1 MIVRSILT
9 LLYLNLINFISLTN
23 LRLQSSTEINTD
35 TDTNTDTNTLSSDF
49 TGLEKTFVFSIFRH
63 GARAPYYMKEDNIDS
78 LGKKWNLNKQELT
91 NVGMRQHYVL
101 GMIQKETHKDLLSKD
116 YSLGEVYA
124 MSTNVNRTIQSFM
137 AHFQGLYPDGPVLSK
152 EQEKH
157 AWPPGKFSDE
167 VRRIAEQAKG
177 AVGDKINSMPFHLF
191 ESTYMNFKCDG
202 IPDYT
207 TEGGESLDKNI
218 NEFRK
223 KYDKLLKEKFKID
236 LENKTSKEARPILW
250 DFADTY
256 IAEYY
261 EGLTDYFTD
270 LDEESKFLDDVVV
283 YCFKDM
289 LDVSYS
295 DKNYYNGRVL
305 ISQTFDDLINSY
317 LKRRIILNDSKVYN
331 STDPK
336 MLIYSAHDINIAQV
350 MVFLKYAFEIEFNYK
365 INYASVYNFELYRK
379 VEKIDKSGEGKE
391 ESFKLRIT
399 YNGEQVYFEDYS
411 KFKVGVEKALIS
423 YSEINSYCG
432 LKSNSIVTLY
442 IIVIVILSA
451 LILGLF
457 VYLGVGFFKKPKSN
471 PDLTTHLGGGIN
483 SSA

>member
-9 LLYLNLINFISLTN
+9 LIYLNMINYIYLTN
-23 LRLQSSTEINTD
+23 LRLQYSKDINTN
-35 TDTNTDTNTLSSDF
+35 TNTNNLNSDF

-78 LGKKWNLNKQELT
+78 LGKQWTINKQELT

-137 AHFQGLYPDGPVLSK
+137 SHFQGLFPEGPTLNK

-167 VRRIAEQAKG
+167 VRRIAEQSKG

-191 ESTYMNFKCDG
+191 ENTYMNFKCDG

-207 TEGGESLDKNI
+207 TEGGENLDKNI
-218 NEFRK
+218 NEFKK
-223 KYDKLLKEKFKID
+223 KYEKLLKEKFKID
-236 LENKTSKEARPILW
+236 LENKTTKEARPILW

-270 LDEESKFLDDVVV
+270 LEEEKKFLDDVVV

-295 DKNYYNGRVL
+295 DKNFYNGRVL
-305 ISQTFDDLINSY
+305 ISQTFDDLINAY
-317 LKRRIILNDSKVYN
+317 LKRRILLNDKKVYN

-350 MVFLKYAFEIEFNYK
+350 MVFLKYAFELDLNYR
-365 INYASVYNFELYRK
+365 INYASIYNFELYRK
-379 VEKIDKSGEGKE
+379 IDKTGEGKE
-391 ESFKLRIT
+391 ENFKLRIT
-399 YNGEQVYFEDYS
+399 YNGEEVYFEDYS
-411 KFKVGVEKALIS
+411 KFKSGAEKALVS
-423 YSEINSYCG
+423 YSEISSYCG
-432 LKSNSIVTLY
+432 LKSTSIVTLY

-451 LILGLF
+451 LIIGLF
-457 VYLGVGFFKKPKSN
+457 IYLGIGFFKKSKSN
-471 PDLTTHLGGGIN
+471 AELTTHLGGGIN
-483 SSA
+483 SST